1 MKAISNILI
10 LLIAACG
17 MAFGQAKPAAGFLR
31 IINAVAPGTGRVA
44 FAINGRDLYPDGYAL
59 GQTTGEYGVKTGDL
73 VITIRKTGVETGR
86 TNIQLNAGE
95 TVTLIAFAERMPQKE
110 LSEPP
115 KWAVRLLRM
124 KQQDEAKGFALSLV
138 SVCKAE
144 ETALDLQAIE
154 SGSVEKAFAKR
165 LGIVKVDL
173 DRKRGEIFVK
183 VGDRVL
189 TTVSPDSPGNYVV
202 ILYENQEGQT
212 EAVSYYDPKLLAEG

>member
-10 LLIAACG
+10 LFMAACG
-17 MAFGQAKPAAGFLR
+17 LAVAQGKSGTGFLR
-31 IINAVAPGTGRVA
+31 IVNAVSAGTGKVA
-44 FAINGRDLYPDGYAL
+44 FAINGRDVFPDGYAL
-59 GQTTGEYGVKTGDL
+59 GQSTGEYAVKTGDL

-86 TNIQLNAGE
+86 TNIQLNGGE
-95 TVTLIAFAERMPQKE
+95 TVTLIAFAEQVPRKE
-110 LSEPP
+110 LSDPP

-124 KQQDEAKGFALSLV
+124 KQQDEAQGFALSLV

-144 ETALDLQAIE
+144 ETAVDLHAID

-165 LGIVKVDL
+165 MGIVKVDL
-173 DRKRGEIFVK
+173 DRKRGEVFVK
-183 VGDRVL
+183 AGDRVL

-212 EAVSYYDPKLLAEG
+212 EAVSYYDPKLLAAG

>member
-31 IINAVAPGTGRVA
+31 IVNAVSPGVGKVA
-44 FAINGRDLYPDGYAL
+44 FAINGRDVYADGYAL

-73 VITIRKTGVETGR
+73 VITVRKTGVETGR

-95 TVTLIAFAERMPQKE
+95 TITLIAFAEQVPRKE
-110 LSEPP
+110 LSDPP

-124 KQQDEAKGFALSLV
+124 KQQDESKGFALSLV

-144 ETALDLQAIE
+144 ETAIDLLAID

-165 LGIVKVDL
+165 LAIVKADL
-173 DRKRGEIFVK
+173 DRKRGEVLVK
-183 VGDRVL
+183 MADRIL
-189 TTVSPDSPGNYVV
+189 TSVSPDSPGNYVV
-202 ILYENQEGQT
+202 ILYEDQEGRIET
-212 EAVSYYDPKLLAEG
+212 VSYYDPKLLTAD

>member
-10 LLIAACG
+10 LFMAACG
-17 MAFGQAKPAAGFLR
+17 LACAQAKSGTGIVH
-31 IINAVAPGTGRVA
+31 IINAVAAGTGKAA
-44 FAINGRDLYPDGYAL
+44 FAINGKDLYADGYSL
-59 GQTTGEYGVKTGDL
+59 GQTTGEYAVKTGDL

-86 TNIQLNAGE
+86 TNIQLKDGE
-95 TVTLIAFAERMPQKE
+95 TVTLIAFAERLPQKE
-110 LSEPP
+110 LSDPP

-124 KQQDEAKGFALSLV
+124 KQQGEAQGFALSLI

-144 ETALDLQAIE
+144 ETAVDLHAID

-165 LGIVKVDL
+165 LAIVKTDI
-173 DRKRGEIFVK
+173 DRKSGEIFVK
-183 VGDRVL
+183 AGDRVL

-202 ILYENQEGQT
+202 ILYENEEGQV